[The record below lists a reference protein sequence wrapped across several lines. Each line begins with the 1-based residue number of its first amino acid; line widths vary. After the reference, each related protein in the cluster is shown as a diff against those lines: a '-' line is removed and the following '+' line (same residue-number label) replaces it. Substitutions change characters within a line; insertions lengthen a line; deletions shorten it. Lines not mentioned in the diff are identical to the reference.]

1 MPIDTELRIENRG
14 PVRWLILDRP
24 ASKNGLTLD
33 VVDALT
39 SALTAAGADP
49 AVRVV
54 VLGGAGGS
62 FCSGLD
68 LKAALASTSGI
79 DLGGGLARFHGLVR
93 ALRGLLKPTI
103 AAVDGAA
110 AGFGCDLAL
119 ACDLRLASPRGR
131 LGERFVRIGLM
142 ADGGGTFWLPRLVG
156 TARAFELLYE
166 GRMVEADEAL
176 AIGLVNHLL
185 PADSFEAAVDARAA
199 VIAAGPPLAFARTK
213 AAILRASDEA
223 FETALAA
230 EREGQLALLQSQD
243 FTEGVQAFFMR
254 RDPVFQ
260 GK

>member
-1 MPIDTELRIENRG
+1 MESELRIADQG
-14 PVRWLILDRP
+14 GVRWLILDRP

-33 VVDALT
+33 LVDALT
-39 SALTAAGADP
+39 AALDAAALDP

-68 LKAALASTSGI
+68 LKAALSSPSGL
-79 DLGGGLARFHGLVR
+79 DLGAGLARFHGLVR
-93 ALRGLLKPTI
+93 ALRRVLKPTI
-103 AAVDGAA
+103 GAIDGPA

-119 ACDLRLASPRGR
+119 GCDLRFASARGR

-142 ADGGGTFWLPRLVG
+142 TDGGGTFHLPRLIG

-176 AIGLVNHLL
+176 ALGLVNRVL
-185 PADSFEAAVDARAA
+185 PTDGFDAAVNEYAARL
-199 VIAAGPPLAFARTK
+199 AAGPPLAFARTK
-213 AAILRASDEA
+213 AALLQSSQAA
-223 FETALAA
+223 FEDALSA
-230 EREGQLALLQSQD
+230 EREGQLTLLQSQD

-254 RDPVFQ
+254 REPAFV